1 MTMTYVFR
9 VNSSRTAVKSYVSIS
24 RARNSSRIARV
35 QEYLNAL
42 MSSEVRSYRF
52 GSSSAVTGVPAESG
66 LEWEEELEDVAITRK
81 VVRSKRM
88 TSVALHAAATVE
100 RCLERIA
107 ALGIRV

>member
-1 MTMTYVFR
+1 
-9 VNSSRTAVKSYVSIS
+9 
-24 RARNSSRIARV
+24 V

-52 GSSSAVTGVPAESG
+52 GSSSPVAGVPAGSG
-66 LEWEEELEDVAITRK
+66 VAWEEVLEEVAITRK

-107 ALGIRV
+107 AFGIRVCTIFDHA

>member
-1 MTMTYVFR
+1 M
-9 VNSSRTAVKSYVSIS
+9 
-24 RARNSSRIARV
+24 

-52 GSSSAVTGVPAESG
+52 GSSSAVAGVPAGSG
-66 LEWEEELEDVAITRK
+66 LAWEEGFDDEVAITRK

-88 TSVALHAAATVE
+88 TSVALHAVATVE

-107 ALGIRV
+107 ALGIRVWTIFDHA